1 MSRPPNDYWIRKFR
15 NAFRGA
21 WQEVCEDRSFRV
33 HFSVAAA
40 VIVCAAFFQASGDF
54 SFIEWCILLVCI
66 TVVLVAELINSAFE
80 SMAKAIT
87 DEHDPR
93 VGAALDIGSA
103 AVLVAAIGASIVGAM
118 IFVRH
123 LVGFLSWWW

>member
-1 MSRPPNDYWIRKFR
+1 MDRRPSNYWIRKFGH
-15 NAFRGA
+15 AFRGV

-33 HFSVAAA
+33 HFSMAAA
-40 VIVCAAFFQASGDF
+40 VIVSAIVFRVTL
-54 SFIEWCILLVCI
+54 IEWCILLGCI
-66 TVVLVAELINSAFE
+66 TLVLTAELVNSALE

-103 AVLVAAIGASIVGAM
+103 AVLLAAIGSSIIGGI
-118 IFVRH
+118 IFLRR
-123 LVGFLSWWW
+123 LGQMLGWWA

>member
-1 MSRPPNDYWIRKFR
+1 MPRNYWIRKFGH
-15 NAFRGA
+15 AFGGT
-21 WQEVCEDRSFRV
+21 WQEVREDRSFQV

-40 VIVCAAFFQASGDF
+40 VIVCAAVLRVSL
-54 SFIEWCILLVCI
+54 IEWCILLVCI
-66 TVVLVAELINSAFE
+66 AMVLAAELINSALE

-103 AVLVAAIGASIVGAM
+103 AVLTAAIGASITGAI
-118 IFVRH
+118 IFLHR
-123 LVGFLSWWW
+123 LGILLGWWP

>member
-1 MSRPPNDYWIRKFR
+1 MPRNYWIQKFR
-15 NAFRGA
+15 NAFGGA
-21 WQEVCEDRSFRV
+21 WQEVREDRSFQV

-40 VIVCAAFFQASGDF
+40 VVVCAAVFRVDLV
-54 SFIEWCILLVCI
+54 EWCILLVCI
-66 TVVLVAELINSAFE
+66 TVVLVAELINSALE

-103 AVLVAAIGASIVGAM
+103 AVLLAAIGAAITGGI

-123 LVGFLSWWW
+123 LGVFLSWWS